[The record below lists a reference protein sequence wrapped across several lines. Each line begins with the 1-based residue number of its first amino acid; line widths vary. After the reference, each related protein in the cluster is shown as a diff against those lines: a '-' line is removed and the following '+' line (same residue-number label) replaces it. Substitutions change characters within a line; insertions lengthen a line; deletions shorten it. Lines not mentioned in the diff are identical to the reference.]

1 MSEAKPKKK
10 AARAMT
16 PAQEAAALRRQVAKL
31 ERELAE
37 TREKLATAIAAPKSD
52 PVPKSLEQFTDPPT
66 DPLEAQASLYR
77 MLVLSAYDVAKDKFL
92 TSANRRKELR
102 TIIAAAAKLFP
113 ESRRWEVDQ
122 LIRSDR
128 EAIDKRASEKTGA
141 TLEPMP

>member
-1 MSEAKPKKK
+1 MTKATPKKK
-10 AARAMT
+10 PARTMS
-16 PAQEAAALRRQVAKL
+16 PAQEAAALRRHVAKL

-37 TREKLATAIAAPKSD
+37 VREKLTTATSAPKAD
-52 PVPKSLEQFTDPPT
+52 PVPKSLEQFTEPPS

-122 LIRSDR
+122 LIRQDR
-128 EAIDKRASEKTGA
+128 EAIDKRASEKAGA
-141 TLEPMP
+141 TLEQMP